1 MNRSAVHVAV
11 DPAYRRAV
19 PAVLLRRWARAAL
32 QYLGLAANT
41 GLDIAITDDA
51 RVRELNRSYRGLGEA
66 TDVLSFPYQDQA
78 VPAPYYGE
86 APPPATSP
94 PTGRAGPQAFVVP
107 PREATLLGEVVI
119 AFPYAQRQ
127 AQIAGHSVQD
137 EIKLLL
143 VHGILHLLG
152 YDHMEPED
160 ERRMDEKTN
169 ELLARLANLDA

>member
-1 MNRSAVHVAV
+1 VNRSAVHVSV

-19 PAVLLRRWARAAL
+19 PAVLLRRWTRAAL
-32 QYLGLAANT
+32 EHLRLAANT
-41 GLDIAITDDA
+41 GIDIAITDDA
-51 RVRELNRSYRGLGEA
+51 RVRELNRSYRGLDEA

-86 APPPATSP
+86 APPPPTS
-94 PTGRAGPQAFVVP
+94 PQAFVVP
-107 PREATLLGEVVI
+107 PREATLMGEVVI

-127 AQIAGHSVQD
+127 APIAGHSVQD
-137 EIKLLL
+137 EIRLLL

-160 ERRMDEKTN
+160 ERHMGEKTN
-169 ELLARLANLDA
+169 ELLARLSNRDT